1 MGAGTELGRV
11 RGLGSAK
18 DGVHHWW
25 LQRLT
30 AAGNILL
37 LLWFI
42 GSLLAL
48 PSLDWMSVTA
58 WLRQP
63 IVAVPILLLIA
74 NVFWHFRLGLQVF
87 IEDYVHGSGRLVLI
101 ILLNF
106 YTVAAGV
113 ACAFAV
119 LKIAFGAPNA

>member
-30 AAGNILL
+30 AVGNVLL
-37 LLWFI
+37 VLWFV
-42 GSLLAL
+42 GSLIWL
-48 PSLDWMSVTA
+48 PSLDYATVIA

-63 IVAVPILLLIA
+63 IVAVPMLLLIA

-87 IEDYVHGSGRLVLI
+87 IEDYVHGGNRLVLI

-106 YTVAAGV
+106 YTVAGA
-113 ACAFAV
+113 AAAMFAV